1 MRKINSNIADRIKVK
16 RGALRLSQTE
26 LASRVNISQSSINQY
41 EKGVKT
47 PSVPI
52 LRKIALSLDTSVD
65 YLLGSAAKDEIFI
78 NQDVVSTFNKFK
90 ELSKEDKETVSALI
104 NILKNRS
111 HKNR

>member
-1 MRKINSNIADRIKVK
+1 MRKINSDIANRIKAK
-16 RGALRLSQTE
+16 RKGLGLSQTE
-26 LASRVNISQSSINQY
+26 LSNRINISQSSINQY

-78 NQDVVSTFNKFK
+78 NQDIVSTFNKFK
-90 ELSKEDKETVSALI
+90 ELSKEDKETVSDLI

-111 HKNR
+111 HKNK

>member
-1 MRKINSNIADRIKVK
+1 MGKTKSDIADRIKAK
-16 RGALRLSQTE
+16 REGLGISQTE
-26 LASRVNISQSSINQY
+26 LANRINISQSSINQY

-52 LRKIALSLDTSVD
+52 LRKLALSLDTSVD
-65 YLLGSAAKDEIFI
+65 HLLGSAAKDEIFV

-90 ELSKEDKETVSALI
+90 ELSKEDKETVSDLI
-104 NILKNRS
+104 NILKKRS